1 MGLYI
6 SSVFK
11 HTVTLYQDIN
21 IIKLFWILTLDES
34 LTTRPGYRCNTK
46 IGINIDTEIVINI
59 DTEICINI
67 STKIGIDIDTK
78 IGINIGIGL
87 ESKSIPTLVLNIDS
101 KIDINIDTEI
111 GIDIDANVG
120 ICIYTKGINSD
131 SKISWLDLCTTLGCS

>member
-21 IIKLFWILTLDES
+21 IIKLFWILTLAES

-46 IGINIDTEIVINI
+46 IGINI

-87 ESKSIPTLVLNIDS
+87 ESKLIPTLVLNINS

-120 ICIYTKGINSD
+120 IGIYTKGINSD

>member
-1 MGLYI
+1 MYI

-11 HTVTLYQDIN
+11 HTVTLDQDIN

-34 LTTRPGYRCNTK
+34 LTTRPGYRCN
-46 IGINIDTEIVINI
+46 
-59 DTEICINI
+59 
-67 STKIGIDIDTK
+67 TK

-111 GIDIDANVG
+111 GIDANVG
-120 ICIYTKGINSD
+120 IGIYTKGINSD